1 MIDYFLPFLL
11 VFQLPGQGDV
21 MRSEIDHYKEEV
33 TARSY
38 SKCQKGL
45 HSRNPMFMRLACLLG
60 ALEWLAC
67 NVIRLMGLTVE
78 DRILF
83 FSELKAHA
91 GYLQC

>member
-1 MIDYFLPFLL
+1 
-11 VFQLPGQGDV
+11 
-21 MRSEIDHYKEEV
+21 MRGEIDHYKEEV

-45 HSRNPMFMRLACLLG
+45 HSRNPMFMRIAGLKG
-60 ALEWLAC
+60 ALERFAC
-67 NVIRLMGLTVE
+67 TMIRLMGLTVE

-91 GYLQC
+91 GYLKC